1 MVSDVARL
9 EDDIAVM
16 MRRFQADSE
25 AVTLQ
30 MANFA
35 HEFRNPLNVIV
46 GYSELLRDTPDL
58 KSSDKR
64 HNFCLVWRPGSLI
77 HLLLQRTC
85 LLLSWRRL
93 MHPG

>member
-30 MANFA
+30 MAN
-35 HEFRNPLNVIV
+35 
-46 GYSELLRDTPDL
+46 
-58 KSSDKR
+58 
-64 HNFCLVWRPGSLI
+64 
-77 HLLLQRTC
+77 LLLQRTC